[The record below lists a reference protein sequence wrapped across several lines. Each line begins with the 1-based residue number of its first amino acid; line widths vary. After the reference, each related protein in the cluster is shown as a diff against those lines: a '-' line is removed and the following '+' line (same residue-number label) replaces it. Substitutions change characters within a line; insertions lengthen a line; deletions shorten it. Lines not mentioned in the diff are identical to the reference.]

1 MADEKYGILV
11 EADVRQAHKDV
22 EQLRREL
29 ASLTDQQISINTDIR
44 GLNKL
49 KSELNSVD
57 NEIKKLSSKNWQINT
72 KLNDDVYKK
81 IDNYKTKIQGFKD
94 EIEKLQNRIKT
105 NKGLLEGV
113 NKDIERLNQLK
124 VLLEEV
130 SQKYQKAMEGGNKGG
145 WATRYNNMYES
156 YLKEY
161 SDLGNESELIKQ
173 RTQLEK
179 AISSDE
185 GKISQYNNK
194 ILDTQNSLNT
204 ATTRA
209 KIYEKQIEENNA
221 KIDELNKKKIEIQ
234 AKIDGAEKVNGS
246 IDEMKAKIEEIDE
259 QKFTIEG
266 KINHLQNF
274 FSNLKKMKAETT
286 SLGKSMKEAGSQ
298 MVSFGSNLQEL
309 GKGMQMIFSDNGNS
323 PFGRLIYN
331 ITQGTLFSAMYR
343 STAAAMNMISES
355 VSGAVERYDQLN
367 VSINTLHNL
376 GIATKDVKEAQDE
389 LTESI
394 EGLPTQMNDALSA
407 VTKFTSIN
415 HDVKRSAK
423 LFEAMNNGIL
433 AFGGTSEQVSNAVTQ
448 YSQIMGS
455 KMDARTLRS
464 FEDAGFTPVL
474 TAIAKKMGMS
484 FSEFRAN
491 FTGTDPTISLKE
503 FEDALIELNEKGGGG
518 IKTSLQE
525 LAKQSTQTITNA
537 IKLIKTRLI
546 RGGSDI
552 VSALNDI
559 TKDFTGKSIYE
570 NIDTFTTNMY
580 KKLQEF
586 SKYIKKHKGEIKDTI
601 TDIKNYFTDYFKDI
615 FGDTDVKELLKVGL
629 DSVKTMAKQYLELAK
644 VYLKAYKAMF
654 SVIGGGDWEKG
665 LGIYVKYKVIFGSI
679 FQVLGKIILIGGRAM
694 KMFGGLMSGLENII
708 VAIKAYKIT
717 KLALGD
723 DRVGFFGRIVNRLT
737 ALGKKLPILRKLTT
751 YMQNYRKT
759 STATKEGKEVT
770 TVEGMPP
777 VPKSFDTVAF
787 KEMLSKHL
795 DRGMTIAEVAAVGG
809 VVLEWVKVLK
819 AVEKEMPKDFG
830 KLMGNLGKMAVAVGS
845 VETFMTA
852 IGWLGSKLL
861 PFKSFEFSIDE
872 YALSGM
878 AQMAMQGGALWL
890 FAKGIGE
897 LCEAIPDNASKMWS
911 KMKSLA
917 VAVTSLSFLN
927 GITGA
932 VGLMGNGLGAV
943 VIGLGS
949 ALNALQGLSLKS
961 LGSGIK
967 TIASI
972 PKALEGLPDESKYKG
987 LKKKFSA
994 LVDFVDTLQSEF
1006 GGDFFGNL
1014 GDTLKNISQ
1023 KWKENSLGKAINAL
1037 ADTANSITKITSV
1050 KVPVSKK
1057 GVEALKD
1064 KIKSVVKLMKW
1075 TQTSQ
1080 TFKWLREGKLDIGNT
1095 NEQRTQSEIQSDAQQ
1110 LAGNITAYA
1119 NVLVSLGN
1127 SAEAFT
1133 KVKKFKVS
1141 VADVKQ
1147 YVKQMKSILSE
1158 LSGVDLTKIKGF
1170 NGKKITGLSN
1180 AFEGIPTLYDKIR
1193 AFSQYMSNPDNLI
1206 NVEDLK
1212 AKFANLTQ
1220 VLDAIKDNL
1229 YGKFKNMPKAKYV
1242 KDLTNAMEY
1251 MSTLVTKLNDFNTT
1265 WNDTNQ
1271 QGFASQGV
1279 DMVEN
1284 IKSSI
1289 TGMNQILGAFTKKED
1304 GKGTSLTARIKKIGA
1319 IAEQFKAVPTIME
1332 SLATSLTKLND
1343 YNTTWNNL
1351 AKQFAN
1357 EGSNIKTNIQ
1367 KSLTG
1372 FRDILGAFTEDEE
1385 SNITDLGTFR
1395 PIAQSK
1401 SGTSL
1406 LSDVKKLGKQVKQF
1420 QNLSTVMDSMIDVA
1434 TKLQSL
1440 NQQLATVNGSDIS
1453 NKITTF
1459 RDEIL
1464 ALFASNDKDDTLA
1477 AYTKNI
1483 SKVNYK
1489 ELTKQISKVSEVAQ
1503 AIVDMPLV
1511 DYQLNSNNITNIS
1524 NLIDEMTT
1532 KLGDKDID
1540 TSGISAITTAITE
1553 LQQQLLTIAEDTYI
1567 NVGVEMA
1574 NKVVEGFKSVKIG
1587 VSFAEK
1593 MSKAL
1598 NYMYNQTKG
1607 KAKSKG
1613 KSLATQVANGLKD
1626 NFKVR
1631 HIADQVGTETGF
1643 YQRGVTLG
1651 EQLKKGLKAGFGTT
1665 SLTVN
1670 TSKSSSVG
1678 GSIGNK
1684 ISDITKTVFG
1694 LANRSNGGTVYASNG
1709 GMLTYFEPKGTDT
1722 VPAMLTPGEF
1732 VIRKRAVDKFGVDFM
1747 ERLNNGDLS
1756 GAVQSITSTQKTLKN
1771 YTKNVTINNSNTVNN
1786 YDNRSVSVDNKYGT
1800 NSARLK
1806 AGRWLRAI

>member
-57 NEIKKLSSKNWQINT
+57 NSIQKLSSKNEQINI
-72 KLNDDVYKK
+72 KLNDDIYKK
-81 IDNYKTKIQGFKD
+81 IDNLKTKIQGYKD
-94 EIEKLQNRIKT
+94 EIEKLQNKINT

-130 SQKYQKAMEGGNKGG
+130 SQKYEKAREGGNKGG
-145 WATRYNNMYES
+145 WATRYNSMYEG

-161 SDLGNESELIKQ
+161 SELGNESELIKK

-185 GKISQYNNK
+185 GTIKSYNNK
-194 ILDTQNSLNT
+194 ILNTQNSLNT
-204 ATTRA
+204 TTARA
-209 KIYEKQIEENNA
+209 KIYEKQLEENEA
-221 KIDELNKKKIEIQ
+221 KIRELNQQKIEIQ
-234 AKIDGAEKVNGS
+234 AKIDGAEKVNGN
-246 IDEMKAKIEEIDE
+246 IDEMKAKIEEIDK

-266 KINHLQNF
+266 KINNLQDF
-274 FSNLKKMKAETT
+274 FANLKRMKAETT

-298 MVSFGSNLQEL
+298 MISFGSNVQEL
-309 GKGMQMIFSDNGNS
+309 GKSMQMIFSDNGNS

-331 ITQGTLFSAMYR
+331 ITQGTFFSAMYR
-343 STAAAMNMISES
+343 GTAAAMNMISES

-491 FTGTDPTISLKE
+491 FTGADPTISLKE

-518 IKTSLQE
+518 IKTSLQS

-552 VSALNDI
+552 ISALNDI

-644 VYLKAYKAMF
+644 IYLKAYKAMF

-665 LGIYVKYKVIFGSI
+665 LGIYVKYKVVLGSI
-679 FQVLGKIILIGGRAM
+679 LQVLGKIILIAGRGT
-694 KMFGGLMSGLENII
+694 KMFGGIMSGLENII
-708 VAIKAYKIT
+708 AAIKAYKIT

-723 DRVGFFGRIVNRLT
+723 DSVGFFGRIVNRLT
-737 ALGKKLPILRKLTT
+737 ALGKKLPIIRKLTT

-759 STATKEGKEVT
+759 SKAAKEGKEVT

-777 VPKSFDTVAF
+777 VPKSFDTTAF

-845 VETFMTA
+845 VETFMVA
-852 IGWLGSKLL
+852 IGKIGNLKIGK
-861 PFKSFEFSIDE
+861 FSIDE
-872 YALSGM
+872 YELSGI
-878 AQMAMQGGALWL
+878 AQMAMQGGALWM

-897 LCEAIPDNASKMWS
+897 LCEAVPDDASKMWS

-917 VAVTSLSFLN
+917 VAMASLSFFN
-927 GITGA
+927 GVIGFAGLSGNGFGA
-932 VGLMGNGLGAV
+932 VLV
-943 VIGLGS
+943 GLGS

-967 TIASI
+967 AIASI
-972 PKALEGLPDESKYKG
+972 PKALEGLPDESEYKG

-994 LVDFVDTLQSEF
+994 LVDLVDTLQSEF

-1014 GDTLKNISQ
+1014 GDMFKNISQ
-1023 KWKENSLGKAINAL
+1023 KWKEQSLGKAINAL

-1075 TQTSQ
+1075 AQTSQ

-1095 NEQRTQSEIQSDAQQ
+1095 NEQRTQSEIQSDAQR

-1127 SAEAFT
+1127 SAEAFS

-1147 YVKQMKSILSE
+1147 YVKQMKSILTE

-1170 NGKKITGLSN
+1170 NGKKITNLSN

-1193 AFSQYMSNPDNLI
+1193 TFSEYMSNPDNLI

-1212 AKFANLTQ
+1212 TKFANLTQ

-1229 YGKFKNMPKAKYV
+1229 YGKFKKMPKAKDV
-1242 KDLTNAMEY
+1242 KDLTKVMEY
-1251 MSTLVTKLNDFNTT
+1251 MSTLVTKLNDFNST
-1265 WNDTNQ
+1265 WNATNQ
-1271 QGFASQGV
+1271 IRFAPQGV
-1279 DMVEN
+1279 DMVES

-1289 TGMNQILGAFTKKED
+1289 TGMNQILGAFTENED
-1304 GKGTSLTARIKKIGA
+1304 GKKTNLTARINRIGN
-1319 IAEQFKAVPTIME
+1319 IAEQFKAIPTIIE
-1332 SLATSLTKLND
+1332 SLITSINNLSE
-1343 YNTTWNNL
+1343 YNTTWNTI
-1351 AKQFAN
+1351 AQKFADN
-1357 EGSNIKTNIQ
+1357 GSNIKENIK

-1406 LSDVKKLGKQVKQF
+1406 LSDIKRLGKQVEQF

-1434 TKLQSL
+1434 TKMQTL
-1440 NQQLATVNGSDIS
+1440 NQQLAIVNGSDIS
-1453 NKITTF
+1453 TKIQTF

-1464 ALFASNDKDDTLA
+1464 ALFASNDKEDTLA

-1483 SKVNYK
+1483 SKVDYK
-1489 ELTKQISKVSEVAQ
+1489 ALSKQISKVSEVAQ

-1511 DYQLNSNNITNIS
+1511 DYNANSTNITNIS
-1524 NLIDEMTT
+1524 KLIDEMVN
-1532 KLGDKDID
+1532 KLGNKDID
-1540 TSGISAITTAITE
+1540 TSGISAITTAITG
-1553 LQQQLLTIAEDTYI
+1553 LQQQLLIIAEDTYI

-1587 VSFAEK
+1587 SSFAEK
-1593 MSKAL
+1593 VNEAL

-1607 KAKSKG
+1607 TAEAKG
-1613 KSLATQVANGLKD
+1613 KSLAAKVAKGLKD

-1631 HIADQVGTETGF
+1631 GIANQVGSEESF

-1651 EQLKKGLKAGFGTT
+1651 NQIASGIKAAMSDTTVTVKYKG
-1665 SLTVN
+1665 
-1670 TSKSSSVG
+1670 SKS
-1678 GSIGNK
+1678 K
-1684 ISDITKTVFG
+1684 TKKSKG
-1694 LANRSNGGTVYASNG
+1694 KSNGGLIYATEGGTVPTKGTLNI
-1709 GMLTYFEPKGTDT
+1709 FKPKGTDT

-1747 ERLNNGDLS
+1747 KRLNNGDLS
-1756 GAVQSITSTQKTLKN
+1756 GAVQSITTTQKTLKN